1 LKLKSIKTKL
11 TLSYG
16 VLLFVVCIGLGL
28 ISYKTASK
36 ALAKS
41 INESLYQMAKE
52 DAKVVTEGMRVQFN
66 ALEALAESHWIKS
79 DELTLDEKLDLLN
92 IEVKRSGHIDM
103 NIADINGNSRNT
115 NGISSNILDRDYY
128 IEALSGK
135 VVVSDPIVSKTD
147 NKVVIC
153 YAVPIKEGSTIKGV
167 LIANRDGNVL
177 SDFTSDMQY
186 GENGAVFMI
195 NKQGTTVANK
205 DRNLVMEM
213 DNIIEDAKDDPEL
226 QSFAEMEKRMI
237 EEEDGVG
244 EYIYKGVAKYM
255 GFAPV
260 EGTNWLLA
268 ITAPK
273 SEVMSEVNGL
283 AVSML
288 IISII
293 YILIGLVI
301 TFFIAGSISNPI
313 KEASD
318 YLNVV
323 ATGNFTGSVPIK
335 LMEMK
340 DETGILA
347 NAIDT
352 MQQSVKDII
361 KEVAEES
368 FNVSQMLISI
378 DENMGQLNKS
388 IEEISATTEELSA
401 GTEENA
407 ASTEEM
413 SATSTEIER
422 AIESTA
428 SKAQEGAIMVNEIN
442 NMSQEMKKKAISSRE
457 AAIEIYRNTKIDLE
471 IAIKQSEA
479 VNQINELSEAILEIT
494 SQTNLLALNAAIEAA
509 RAGEAGKGFAVV
521 ADEIRKLAEGS
532 KNTVSR
538 IQEVTKVIFE
548 AVNNLSSNSSEI
560 MDFIDKKVLNDY
572 ENLVNASE
580 QYGQNSIGIN
590 DVVNEFSAT
599 SEELLASMQ
608 NMVRAIDEIAIAAN
622 EEAQGATS
630 IAQETSVITEM
641 SDDVIKLAKL
651 AKEKSESLLKVVSKF
666 TV

>member
-323 ATGNFTGSVPIK
+323 ATGNFTGAVPIK

-572 ENLVNASE
+572 EDLVNASE

>member
-1 LKLKSIKTKL
+1 MKLKSIKTKL

-186 GENGAVFMI
+186 GENGVVFMI

-599 SEELLASMQ
+599 SEELLVSMQ

>member
-1 LKLKSIKTKL
+1 MKLKSIKTKL

-323 ATGNFTGSVPIK
+323 ATGNFTGAVPIK

-572 ENLVNASE
+572 EDLVNASE

>member
-1 LKLKSIKTKL
+1 MKLKSIKTKL

-195 NKQGTTVANK
+195 NKQGTTIANK
-205 DRNLVMEM
+205 DRSLVMEM

-244 EYIYKGVAKYM
+244 EYIYKGIAKYM

-293 YILIGLVI
+293 YIFIGLVI

-323 ATGNFTGSVPIK
+323 ATGNFTGAVPIK

-368 FNVSQMLISI
+368 FSVSQMLISI
-378 DENMGQLNKS
+378 DENMDQLNKS

-471 IAIKQSEA
+471 TAIKQSEA

-572 ENLVNASE
+572 EDLVNASE

>member
-1 LKLKSIKTKL
+1 MKLKSIKTKL

-36 ALAKS
+36 VLAKS

-153 YAVPIKEGSTIKGV
+153 YAVPIKDGSTIKGV

-195 NKQGTTVANK
+195 NKQGTTIANK
-205 DRNLVMEM
+205 DRSLVMEM

-323 ATGNFTGSVPIK
+323 ATGNFTGAVPIK

-428 SKAQEGAIMVNEIN
+428 CKAQEGAIMVNEIN

-471 IAIKQSEA
+471 TAIKQSEA

-572 ENLVNASE
+572 EDLVNASE

>member
-1 LKLKSIKTKL
+1 MKLKSIKTKL

-195 NKQGTTVANK
+195 NKQGTTIANK
-205 DRNLVMEM
+205 DRSLVMEM

-244 EYIYKGVAKYM
+244 EYIYKGIAKYM

-293 YILIGLVI
+293 YIFIGLVI

-323 ATGNFTGSVPIK
+323 ATGNFTGAVPIK

-368 FNVSQMLISI
+368 FSVSQMLISI

-471 IAIKQSEA
+471 TAIKQSEA

-572 ENLVNASE
+572 EDLVNASE

>member
-323 ATGNFTGSVPIK
+323 ATGNFTGAVPIK

-572 ENLVNASE
+572 EDLVNASE

-599 SEELLASMQ
+599 SEEVLASMQ

>member
-1 LKLKSIKTKL
+1 MKLKSIKTKL

-323 ATGNFTGSVPIK
+323 ATGNFTGAVPIK

-471 IAIKQSEA
+471 TAIKQSEA

-572 ENLVNASE
+572 EDLVNASE

>member
-36 ALAKS
+36 ALSKS

-52 DAKVVTEGMRVQFN
+52 DAKVVTEGMGVQFN

-79 DELTLDEKLDLLN
+79 NELTLDEKLDLLN

-115 NGISSNILDRDYY
+115 NGVSSNISDREYY
-128 IEALSGK
+128 IKALSGK
-135 VVVSDPIVSKTD
+135 RVVSDPIVSKTD
-147 NKVVIC
+147 NKVVLC
-153 YAVPIKEGSTIKGV
+153 YAVPIKEGDTVKGV

-186 GENGAVFMI
+186 GESGAVFMI
-195 NKQGTTVANK
+195 NKQGTTIANE

-213 DNIIEDAKDDPEL
+213 DNIIKNAEDDPEL
-226 QSFAEMEKRMI
+226 ESFAEMEKRMI
-237 EEEDGVG
+237 EEEGGVG

-273 SEVMSEVNGL
+273 SEVMSEVNSL

-293 YILIGLVI
+293 YIIIGLVI
-301 TFFIAGSISNPI
+301 TLFIAGSISNPI

-323 ATGNFTGSVPIK
+323 ATGDFTGVVPKK

-340 DETGILA
+340 DETGVLA

-361 KEVAEES
+361 KEVGEES

-378 DENMGQLNKS
+378 DENMTQLNKS

-457 AAIEIYRNTKIDLE
+457 DAIEIYRNTKSDLE
-471 IAIKQSEA
+471 TAIKQSEA

-548 AVNNLSSNSSEI
+548 AVNNLSSNSGEI

-572 ENLVNASE
+572 ENLVNTSE
-580 QYGQNSIGIN
+580 QYSQNSIGIN

-630 IAQETSVITEM
+630 IAQETSIITQM

>member
-1 LKLKSIKTKL
+1 MKLKSIKTKL

-195 NKQGTTVANK
+195 NKQGTTIANK
-205 DRNLVMEM
+205 DRSLVMEM

-244 EYIYKGVAKYM
+244 EYIYKGIAKYM

-323 ATGNFTGSVPIK
+323 ATGNFTGAVPIK

-428 SKAQEGAIMVNEIN
+428 CKAQEGAIMVNEIN

-471 IAIKQSEA
+471 TAIKQSEA

-560 MDFIDKKVLNDY
+560 IDFIDKKVLNDY
-572 ENLVNASE
+572 EDLVNASE

>member
-1 LKLKSIKTKL
+1 MKLKSIKTKL

>member
-1 LKLKSIKTKL
+1 MKLKSIKTKL

-237 EEEDGVG
+237 EEDGVG

-323 ATGNFTGSVPIK
+323 ATGNFTGAVPIK

-572 ENLVNASE
+572 EDLVNASE

>member
-237 EEEDGVG
+237 EEDGVG

-323 ATGNFTGSVPIK
+323 ATGNFTGAVPIK

-572 ENLVNASE
+572 EDLVNASE

>member
-1 LKLKSIKTKL
+1 MKLKSIKTKL

-323 ATGNFTGSVPIK
+323 ATGNFTGAVPIK

-572 ENLVNASE
+572 EDLVNASE

-599 SEELLASMQ
+599 SEEVLASMQ